1 MIKQP
6 VFTLDWLHA
15 SLGWNRPEQI
25 LRPDGA
31 GAAKFAA
38 LVQEK
43 VGRALTGEDAGQG
56 YRIGVLAAVPSA
68 ASTEPP
74 IAIVVEF
81 SQPASE
87 DTLSELHRLAWNF
100 SHCPALITVEPSL
113 VRVWTCCEA
122 PVSDQRPTDR
132 VVHTITADELAGS
145 QALALER
152 IAAQSLHWINLVSG
166 VFFSKHAGRFDRD
179 GRADQLLLGNLRHVR
194 QLLAEIGLDDDD
206 VCHDLLARIIF
217 VQFLFDRKDVDGK
230 PALTASKLARLH
242 MEGVLSKPHA
252 GFDSILSSYTDTY
265 ALFDWLNER
274 FNGDLFP
281 GKGDTLQA
289 RAEGWAA
296 EKRIVNKKHLSL
308 LADFIRG
315 NVDMPSGQHCL
326 WPKYSFDVIPLE
338 FISSIYETFVGE
350 RAADGGVFYTPPHLV
365 DFVLDK
371 VLPWDGMDWD
381 LKVLDPSCGSGIFL
395 VKVFQRLV
403 HRWKL
408 ANPGQPVRTELLRRL
423 LERNLIGVDIDPH
436 AVRVACFSLYLAMCD
451 EIEPRHYW
459 TQVVFP
465 SMRGRRLLCSD
476 FFAEQNPAINTQTS
490 AQGYDL
496 VVGNAPWGE
505 DLVTAQ
511 AKEWAHTDGRN
522 WTVAN
527 KDIGGLF
534 LTKAAQLLKPTGRV
548 AMIQSASAFLFNT
561 SVKSCEFR
569 RQLFQTYRV
578 EEVVNLAAL
587 RFEVFKRKSHT
598 TKTSISPSCIVV
610 LAPGRPAW
618 SDRISYVSPKRLK
631 PLTDE
636 FTIVVEPQDCR
647 TLYVHEALEDPTI
660 WTVLMWGSPR
670 DRALLK
676 RLVGYPTI
684 SNPGESI
691 EVLTRQ
697 GFIYGDRTRLQPDL
711 DGRPLFD
718 QITFPDGSLMYLNT
732 DRLAPARDLR
742 LHSKDSTNFAAF
754 EWPQLILKKGLQKGH
769 ARFQARLA
777 QSNRRAAAVF
787 NDNYVSIHGPQA
799 FLDAAC
805 LAVNSLLAVYFLKL
819 TSGRIAA
826 YRPAALTN
834 ELLDIPIPYP
844 LPPRTKKAENYEDID
859 EIVYRAFALKDAEQ
873 VLVEDLCELA
883 LADFQEKKGRT
894 KVRGQRMEERI
905 PSAANLQDYCIY
917 FMRVLKA
924 GFGANKA
931 VSATIFCTPDDKA
944 LPYQMVSIE
953 LGRSSVPPVELR
965 KMTTLAL
972 LDELERLDLQDG
984 KDTGG
989 RLGIYTKRV
998 VRLYDA
1004 SHGVP
1009 MIIIVKPNV
1018 HRYWTRSTALNDAD
1032 EASLDLFRM
1041 QQQDGTKRSIQ

>member
-1 MIKQP
+1 MNDQP
-6 VFTLDWLHA
+6 VFTLDWLHV
-15 SLGWNRPEQI
+15 SLGWSRPEQI
-25 LRPDGA
+25 LWPDGA

-43 VGRALTGEDAGQG
+43 VGRALTGEAVGQG
-56 YRIGVLAAVPSA
+56 CRIGVLAAMPNA

-81 SQPASE
+81 SLPASD

-122 PVSDQRPTDR
+122 PVSGQSPMDR
-132 VVHTITADELAGS
+132 VVHTVTADELAGS
-145 QALALER
+145 PAVALER

-166 VFFSKHAGRFDRD
+166 VFFAKHAGRFDRD
-179 GRADQLLLGNLRHVR
+179 GRADQLLLGNLRYVR

-217 VQFLFDRKDVDGK
+217 VQFLFDRKDVDGN

-242 MEGVLSKPHA
+242 AEGVLSKLHG

-281 GKGDTLQA
+281 GKGDTPQA

-296 EKRIVNKKHLSL
+296 EKRIVEKKHLSL
-308 LADFIRG
+308 LGDFIRG

-326 WPKYSFDVIPLE
+326 WPQYSFDVIPLE
-338 FISSIYETFVGE
+338 FISSIYETFIDE

-403 HRWKL
+403 HRWRL
-408 ANPGQPVRTELLRRL
+408 ANPGQPVRAELLRRL
-423 LERNLIGVDIDPH
+423 LERNLFGVDIDPH

-465 SMRGRRLLCSD
+465 TMRGRRLLCSD
-476 FFAEQNPAINTQTS
+476 FFAEQNSAINTQAS
-490 AQGYDL
+490 AQSYDL

-511 AKEWAHTDGRN
+511 AEDWAYADGRS

-534 LTKAAQLLKPTGRV
+534 LVKAAQLLKPTGHV

-587 RFEVFKRKSHT
+587 RFDVFKRKSHT
-598 TKTSISPSCIVV
+598 PKTSISPSCIVV
-610 LAPGRPAW
+610 LSPGQPEFN
-618 SDRISYVSPKRLK
+618 DRISYVSPKRLK

-636 FTIVVEPQDCR
+636 FTIVIEPQDCR
-647 TLYVHEALEDPTI
+647 SLYVHEALNDPTV
-660 WTVLMWGSPR
+660 WTALMWGSPR

-676 RLVGYPTI
+676 RLMSYPTL

-697 GFIYGDRTRLQPDL
+697 GFIYGDRTRHQPDL

-718 QITFPDGSLMYLNT
+718 QTTFPDGSLMHLDT
-732 DRLAPARDLR
+732 DRLELARDLR
-742 LHSKDSTNFAAF
+742 LHSKDSRNFAAF
-754 EWPQLILKKGLQKGH
+754 EWPQLILKKGLQTGR

-777 QSNRRAAAVF
+777 QSDSRAAAVF
-787 NDNYVSIHGPQA
+787 SDNYVSIHGPEE

-834 ELLDIPIPYP
+834 QLLNIPIPYP
-844 LPPRTKKAENYEDID
+844 LSLETFEVNSYEDID
-859 EIVYRAFALKDAEQ
+859 EIVCRAFALKDAEQ
-873 VLVEDLCELA
+873 VLVEDLYELVR
-883 LADFQEKKGRT
+883 ADFQEKKGRAKARSQHT
-894 KVRGQRMEERI
+894 EEQV
-905 PSAANLQDYCIY
+905 PSDDDLQDYCTY

-924 GFGANKA
+924 GFGAHKA
-931 VSATIFCTPDDKA
+931 VSATISCTSDEKA

-953 LGRSSVPPVELR
+953 LGRSSANPVER
-965 KMTTLAL
+965 REMTSRAL
-972 LDELERLDLQDG
+972 LNELERLDLQDG
-984 KDTGG
+984 KDSGD

-1009 MIIIVKPNV
+1009 VIIIVKPNV
-1018 HRYWTRSTALNDAD
+1018 HRYWTRSMALNDAD

-1041 QQQDGTKRSIQ
+1041 QQQDDTARSVQ

>member
-1 MIKQP
+1 MINQSP
-6 VFTLDWLHA
+6 ITLDLLHA
-15 SLGWNRPEQI
+15 SLGWYPPEQV

-43 VGRALTGEDAGQG
+43 IGRALARETTHQMI
-56 YRIGVLAAVPSA
+56 RIGVLAALPTA
-68 ASTEPP
+68 ASTEAP
-74 IAIVVEF
+74 IAVVVEF

-100 SHCPALITVEPSL
+100 SHCPALITIEPNL

-122 PVSDQRPTDR
+122 PVTGQRPEDR
-132 VVHTITADELAGS
+132 VVHTVTAEELSAS
-145 QALALER
+145 QALALEHTT
-152 IAAQSLHWINLVSG
+152 AHSLHWINLVSG
-166 VFFSKHAGRFDRD
+166 VFFAEHAGRFDRD
-179 GRADQLLLGNLRHVR
+179 GRADQLLLGNLRHIR
-194 QLLAEIGLDDDD
+194 KLLANIGLDDDD

-217 VQFLFDRKDVDGK
+217 VQFLFDRRDVDGN
-230 PALTASKLARLH
+230 PALTVSKLARLH
-242 MEGVLSKPHA
+242 AEGVLNKVHT
-252 GFDSILSSYTDTY
+252 GFDSILSSYTDAY

-281 GKGDTLQA
+281 GKGDTPQDRA
-289 RAEGWAA
+289 RGWAK

-315 NVDMPSGQHCL
+315 NVDMPSGQHSL

-338 FISSIYETFVGE
+338 FISSIYETFIDG
-350 RAADGGVFYTPPHLV
+350 RAAEGGVFYTPPHLV

-371 VLPWDGMDWD
+371 VLPWDGADWD

-403 HRWKL
+403 HRWRL
-408 ANPGQPVRTELLRRL
+408 ANPGQPVRAELLRRL

-436 AVRVACFSLYLAMCD
+436 AVRVASFSLYLAMCD

-465 SMRGRRLLCSD
+465 SMRDRRLLCCD
-476 FFAEQNPAINTQTS
+476 FFAEQVPGIDTQTN
-490 AQGYDL
+490 AKDYDL

-505 DLVTAQ
+505 DLVTAK
-511 AKEWAHTDGRN
+511 AKEWAADDGRN

-534 LTKAAQLLKPTGRV
+534 LAKAAQLLKPTGRV

-561 SVKSCEFR
+561 SPKSCDFR
-569 RQLFQTYRV
+569 KQLFQAHRV
-578 EEVVNLAAL
+578 EEVINLAAL
-587 RFEVFKRKSHT
+587 RFDVFKRKSHT

-610 LAPGRPAW
+610 LSPGRPEW
-618 SDRISYVSPKRLK
+618 NDRISYVSPKRLK

-647 TLYVHEALEDPTI
+647 TLYVHEALSDPTI
-660 WTVLMWGSPR
+660 WTTLMWGSQR

-676 RLVGYPTI
+676 RLIGYPTI

-691 EVLTRQ
+691 KLRTRQ
-697 GFIYGDRTRLQPDL
+697 GFIYGDRKRAQPKL
-711 DGRPLFD
+711 EGRPLFD
-718 QITFPDGSLMYLNT
+718 QTTFPQGSLMHLDT
-732 DRLAPARDLR
+732 DGLTPVRDIH

-754 EWPQLILKKGLQKGH
+754 EWPQLILKKGLQKGR

-777 QSNRRAAAVF
+777 RSKTQAAAVF
-787 NDNYVSIHGPQA
+787 NDNYVSINGPAA
-799 FLDAAC
+799 FLEAAC
-805 LAVNSLLAVYFLKL
+805 LTVNSLLAVYFLKL

-834 ELLDIPIPYP
+834 ELLNIPIPYP
-844 LPPRTKKAENYEDID
+844 LPPQTKEANSYEDID
-859 EIVYRAFALKDAEQ
+859 ASVYRAFVLKDAEQ
-873 VLVEDLCELA
+873 VLIEDLCDLVLTDLREL
-883 LADFQEKKGRT
+883 KGQGHR
-894 KVRGQRMEERI
+894 VDEAA
-905 PSAANLQDYCIY
+905 PSDATLEHYCTY

-924 GFGANKA
+924 GFGADKA
-931 VSATIFCTPDDKA
+931 VSATIFHTEDGKA

-953 LGRSSVPPVELR
+953 LGRSSVLPVNYQ
-965 KMTTLAL
+965 KMTSLSLLA
-972 LDELERLDLQDG
+972 ELERLDLGGG
-984 KDTGG
+984 KATGR
-989 RLGIYTKRV
+989 RLGIYTQRV

-1004 SHGVP
+1004 SSGVP
-1009 MIIIVKPNV
+1009 TIIIIKPNV
-1018 HRYWTRSTALNDAD
+1018 DRYWTRSAGLNDAD

-1041 QQQDGTKRSIQ
+1041 QQQGESGQSIQ

>member
-1 MIKQP
+1 MINQP
-6 VFTLDWLHA
+6 VFTLDWLHT

-25 LRPDGA
+25 LRPCGA
-31 GAAKFAA
+31 GPAKFAA

-43 VGRALTGEDAGQG
+43 VGRALAGGTEGHG
-56 YRIGVLAAVPSA
+56 YRIGILAAVPNA

-81 SQPASE
+81 SHSPSD
-87 DTLSELHRLAWNF
+87 DTLGELHRLAWNF

-122 PVSDQRPTDR
+122 PISGQSPTDR
-132 VVHTITADELAGS
+132 VVHSVTADEIFES
-145 QALALER
+145 QALER

-166 VFFSKHAGRFDRD
+166 VFFSKHARRFDRD
-179 GRADQLLLGNLRHVR
+179 GRADQLLLGNLRYVR
-194 QLLAEIGLDDDD
+194 QLLADIGLDDDD

-217 VQFLFDRKDVDGK
+217 VQFLFDRKDVDGN
-230 PALTASKLARLH
+230 PALTTSKLARLH
-242 MEGVLSKPHA
+242 AEGVLSKPHA
-252 GFDSILSSYTDTY
+252 GFDSILSSYRDTY

-281 GKGDTLQA
+281 GKGDTPQA

-296 EKRIVNKKHLSL
+296 EKRIVEKKHLSL

-338 FISSIYETFVGE
+338 FISSIYETFVDE
-350 RAADGGVFYTPPHLV
+350 RAAAGGVFYTPPHLV

-371 VLPWDGMDWD
+371 VLPWDGIDWD

-403 HRWKL
+403 HRWRL
-408 ANPGQPVRTELLRRL
+408 ANPGQQVRAELLRRL
-423 LERNLIGVDIDPH
+423 LERNLFGVDIDPH

-465 SMRGRRLLCSD
+465 TMRGRRLLCSD
-476 FFAEQNPAINTQTS
+476 FFGEQNSAINTQTS
-490 AQGYDL
+490 AQSYDL

-505 DLVTAQ
+505 DLVTEQAEEWAQ
-511 AKEWAHTDGRN
+511 ADGRS

-534 LTKAAQLLKPTGRV
+534 LAKAAQLLKPAGRV

-569 RQLFQTYRV
+569 QQLFQTYRV

-587 RFEVFKRKSHT
+587 RFDVFKRKSHT
-598 TKTSISPSCIVV
+598 PKTSVSPSCVV
-610 LAPGRPAW
+610 VMSPGQPAL

-636 FTIVVEPQDCR
+636 FTIVIEPQDCR
-647 TLYVHEALEDPTI
+647 ALYVHEALNDPII
-660 WTVLMWGSPR
+660 WAALMWGSPR

-676 RLVGYPTI
+676 RLARYPTI

-697 GFIYGDRTRLQPDL
+697 GFIYGDRARPQPDL

-718 QITFPDGSLMYLNT
+718 QTTFPDGSLVHLDT
-732 DRLAPARDLR
+732 DRLAPARDLCV
-742 LHSKDSTNFAAF
+742 HSRDSSNFTAF
-754 EWPQLILKKGLQKGH
+754 EWPQLILKKGLQKGRG
-769 ARFQARLA
+769 RFQARLA
-777 QSNRRAAAVF
+777 QSSSKAAAVF
-787 NDNYVSIHGPQA
+787 NDNYVSVHGPQD

-834 ELLDIPIPYP
+834 QLLSIPIPYP
-844 LPPRTKKAENYEDID
+844 LSLSNKNPSSYEEID

-873 VLVEDLCELA
+873 VLVEDFCDLV
-883 LADFQEKKGRT
+883 LADFQEKKGNV
-894 KVRGQRMEERI
+894 KIKGQPTEESA
-905 PSAANLQDYCIY
+905 PSNANLKDYCSY

-924 GFGANKA
+924 GFGSDKP
-931 VSATIFCTPDDKA
+931 VCATIFCTQEDKG

-953 LGRSSVPPVELR
+953 LGRSSVHPVEVR

-972 LDELERLDLQDG
+972 LDELERLDLQDE
-984 KDTGG
+984 KYTGG

-1004 SHGVP
+1004 SRGVP

-1018 HRYWTRSTALNDAD
+1018 HRYWTRSMALNDAD

-1041 QQQDGTKRSIQ
+1041 QQQDNTARSIQ